1 MTRLADRIIGRIED
15 KAMFGL
21 YYGNYVSI
29 WFQYFPKNEQWDV
42 TLYTRHARVS
52 KKVDHLNSD
61 CIARYICGPGFDA
74 NLEGAEI
81 RGYWDGDTEEEKIEA
96 RGSEYVYED
105 EEDDE

>member
-1 MTRLADRIIGRIED
+1 MTRFADRIVGRIAD

-21 YYGNYVSI
+21 FYGNYVSI

-52 KKVDHLNSD
+52 KKVDHLYTD
-61 CIARYICGPGFDA
+61 CRVRYIYGPGFDVD
-74 NLEGAEI
+74 LKGAEI
-81 RGYWDGDTEEEKIEA
+81 RGYWDGDTDEEKIEA
-96 RGSEYVYED
+96 RANEYVDED